1 MHKISSSV
9 ASAVWQRWRLSPVKH
24 DWCNGEFT
32 SIIQKF
38 PVCRHSWW
46 YSWYK
51 TTMSGLAVN

>member
-9 ASAVWQRWRLSPVKH
+9 ASAVWQQWRLSPVKH

-46 YSWYK
+46 YSW
-51 TTMSGLAVN
+51 